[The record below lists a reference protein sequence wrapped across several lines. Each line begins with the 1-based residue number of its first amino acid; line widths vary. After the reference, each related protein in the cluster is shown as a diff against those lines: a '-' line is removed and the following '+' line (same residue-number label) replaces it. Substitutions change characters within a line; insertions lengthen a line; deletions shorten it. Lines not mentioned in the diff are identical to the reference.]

1 MADACEYEVQWVE
14 SQFFN
19 PANFSLSISRD
30 ICAERMPHASLR
42 YNQSERYLLT
52 EHDDG

>member
-30 ICAERMPHASLR
+30 ICAKRMPHASLAV
-42 YNQSERYLLT
+42 QSKRT
-52 EHDDG
+52 VFTDGTR